1 LTNTATRTA
10 PTFLKTLLWAVAVV
24 AFAAFTI
31 VTQGFAAPDES
42 WFLQVVTRMHAGDT
56 LYRDMYFNV
65 TPLSAYLT
73 YAATG
78 IFGTELVVV
87 RAVVAAALA
96 MTVACFWLACRRLGA
111 GRAAP
116 WLLVSWWAQPAPYTP
131 LAMACFAASFY
142 AAVVWM
148 RGVQERRE
156 STGILALA
164 ALAAGLCL
172 GAKQNLGLYCLAALL
187 LSILIVGGRDL
198 PAGASAKVGRLSIA
212 VSAFLLAAAA
222 TLLPVYATGALDRFL
237 VCAFDK
243 TTYLEMGGVPYSA
256 AVERFR
262 VAAASGWSLD
272 AVAAAYR
279 ELAFLLPPVTF
290 ALLAAVC
297 LRGSGIA
304 RQTALVVTLFVGA
317 GYLVVFPFQGGSS
330 NIYAIPVLVAGLAY
344 GWTAVRPIFS
354 IRMARAI
361 TVVVTILVATQIG
374 LRFVR
379 QARVLASP
387 DYVTSDLRHFRWMRV
402 PRAQYG
408 GLTRDAD
415 LLSRL
420 AAGKP
425 LFLVGPNTGFF
436 YLAAGVTNPYSFDY
450 PYASVFGRAGQQD
463 VIARIR
469 AGEIGAV
476 FIFADAMDRQTPW
489 LLQEFVQTTM
499 TPVQREHLGVLYR

>member
-1 LTNTATRTA
+1 
-10 PTFLKTLLWAVAVV
+10 
-24 AFAAFTI
+24 
-31 VTQGFAAPDES
+31 
-42 WFLQVVTRMHAGDT
+42 
-56 LYRDMYFNV
+56 
-65 TPLSAYLT
+65 
-73 YAATG
+73 
-78 IFGTELVVV
+78 
-87 RAVVAAALA
+87 
-96 MTVACFWLACRRLGA
+96 
-111 GRAAP
+111 
-116 WLLVSWWAQPAPYTP
+116 
-131 LAMACFAASFY
+131 
-142 AAVVWM
+142 
-148 RGVQERRE
+148 
-156 STGILALA
+156 
-164 ALAAGLCL
+164 
-172 GAKQNLGLYCLAALL
+172 
-187 LSILIVGGRDL
+187 LIVRGRDTIGW
-198 PAGASAKVGRLSIA
+198 PAVASAKVGRLSIA
-212 VSAFLLAAAA
+212 VSAFLLAATA
-222 TLLPVYATGALDRFL
+222 TLLPVYATGAFDRFL

-243 TTYLEMGGVPYSA
+243 TTYLGMGVPYSA
-256 AVERFR
+256 AVERVR

-297 LRGSGIA
+297 VRASGIA

-330 NIYAIPVLVAGLAY
+330 NIYAIPVLVTGLAY
-344 GWTAVRPIFS
+344 GWTVVRPLFS
-354 IRMARAI
+354 IRMARAV
-361 TVVVTILVATQIG
+361 TVAVTLLFAAQIG

-379 QARVLASP
+379 HAHALASP
-387 DYVTSDLRHFRWMRV
+387 DYVTSDMRHFRWIRV

-436 YLAAGVTNPYSFDY
+436 YLAAGVTNPDSFDY

-469 AGEIGAV
+469 AGEIRAV

-489 LLQEFVQTTM
+489 LLQEFVRTTM
-499 TPVQREHLGVLYR
+499 TPVYREHLGVLYH

>member
-1 LTNTATRTA
+1 M
-10 PTFLKTLLWAVAVV
+10 LKALLFGAALV

-65 TPLSAYLT
+65 TPLST
-73 YAATG
+73 YVTYVATG
-78 IFGTELVVV
+78 IFGPELVVV

-111 GRAAP
+111 GRVAP

-131 LAMACFAASFY
+131 LAMAFFAASFY

-156 STGILALA
+156 STGFLALA
-164 ALAAGLCL
+164 ALAAGLCF

-187 LSILIVGGRDL
+187 LSILIVRGRDTN
-198 PAGASAKVGRLSIA
+198 GLSIA
-212 VSAFLLAAAA
+212 VSAFLLAATA
-222 TLLPVYATGALDRFL
+222 TLLPVYATGSFDRFL

-290 ALLAAVC
+290 ALLAAAC
-297 LRGSGIA
+297 LRASGIA

-330 NIYAIPVLVAGLAY
+330 NIFAIPVLLAGFAY
-344 GWTAVRPIFS
+344 GWTAVRSLFS
-354 IRMARAI
+354 IRIARAI
-361 TVVVTILVATQIG
+361 TVAVTIMFAAQIG

-379 QARVLASP
+379 HARALASP
-387 DYVTSDLRHFRWMRV
+387 DYVTSDLRHFRWMRA
-402 PRAQYG
+402 PRAQYVD
-408 GLTRDAD
+408 LTRDAE

-425 LFLVGPNTGFF
+425 LFLLGPNTGFF
-436 YLAAGVTNPYSFDY
+436 YLAAGVTNPEYFDY
-450 PYASVFGRAGQQD
+450 PYASVFGRTGQPD

-469 AGEIGAV
+469 AGEIPAV

-499 TPVQREHLGVLYR
+499 TPVRREDLGILYH